1 MLKII
6 SYIIKTKNRIESI
19 CFLFFTIIVKD
30 YTLSVMFLSYIALYE
45 NHDNF
50 LSKLFSILIL
60 IFFLLSSF
68 KKMKFYIF
76 LIFFLIIREFLLKI
90 KQ

>member
-45 NHDNF
+45 NPDNF

-60 IFFLLSSF
+60 IFFA
-68 KKMKFYIF
+68 
-76 LIFFLIIREFLLKI
+76 IFFQKNEVLYFF
-90 KQ
+90 